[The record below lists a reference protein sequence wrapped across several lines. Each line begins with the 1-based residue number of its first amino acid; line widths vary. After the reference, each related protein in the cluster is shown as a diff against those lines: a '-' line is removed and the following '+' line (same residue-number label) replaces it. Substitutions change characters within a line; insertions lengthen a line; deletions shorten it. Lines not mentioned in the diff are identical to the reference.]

1 MLFYVLHLACVQQ
14 KLVYKRNLYKQRL
27 ILNMNVSLK
36 KEAQKIYSES
46 NQIPNLM
53 DSSDYII
60 EVRELEKSF
69 NDIKAVDGVS
79 FKIRKGELFS
89 LLGPNGAGKS
99 TTIRMLTTVLKP
111 TNGNARIQDYSLIK
125 QKNKIKTLI
134 GVCPQDNIVFGALT
148 AEDNV
153 EFVGRMHGMK
163 RDELFMRSKYL
174 LEKMN
179 ISGRKK
185 PVKSFS
191 GGMKR
196 RLNLVM
202 SLIHQPTILFLDE
215 PTAGLD
221 PQARRLVWDF
231 IKELK
236 QTGMTIILTT
246 HDMIE
251 ADSLSDHIAIMD
263 QGKIIAFGTLEELKR
278 NSSNGNIL
286 DFNFSSKK
294 ELIQAKDQLEQIPN
308 VKNIKEKENN
318 KLTISFSGG
327 IETFKNEILNKVNSF
342 KALQFREDSLEDIF
356 LKLTGRRLRD

>member
-1 MLFYVLHLACVQQ
+1 
-14 KLVYKRNLYKQRL
+14 
-27 ILNMNVSLK
+27 MNVSI
-36 KEAQKIYSES
+36 KEKAQIENLHPNQFEENTYSNE
-46 NQIPNLM
+46 
-53 DSSDYII
+53 YII
-60 EVRELEKSF
+60 ETQDLTRSF
-69 NDIKAVDGVS
+69 NGLKAVDGINL
-79 FKIRKGELFS
+79 KIRKGELFS

-111 TNGNARIQDYSLIK
+111 SHGDARITKYSLIK
-125 QKNKIKTLI
+125 EKIKIKPLI
-134 GVCPQDNIVFGALT
+134 GVCPQENVVFGALT

-153 EFVGRMHGMK
+153 EFVGRMHGMNPA
-163 RDELFMRSKYL
+163 ELKARAKAL

-179 ISGRKK
+179 IAGRKK
-185 PVKSFS
+185 GAKTFS

-202 SLIHQPTILFLDE
+202 SLIHKPQILFLDE

-236 QTGMTIILTT
+236 NTGMTIILTT

-263 QGKIIAFGTLEELKR
+263 HGKIIAFGTLDELKSS
-278 NSSNGNIL
+278 SSNGNIL
-286 DFNFSSKK
+286 EFGFSTRKA
-294 ELIQAKDQLEQIPN
+294 LIKAKNKLAQIKN
-308 VKNIKEKENN
+308 VKSITEMQNN

-327 IETFKNEILNKVNSF
+327 IETFKQEILQNVDSF
-342 KALQFREDSLEDIF
+342 KALHFREDSLEDIF

>member
-1 MLFYVLHLACVQQ
+1 
-14 KLVYKRNLYKQRL
+14 
-27 ILNMNVSLK
+27 MNVSLK
-36 KEAQKIYSES
+36 EEAKKIYSDS
-46 NQIPNLM
+46 NQIHNKIYSP
-53 DSSDYII
+53 DYII
-60 EVRELEKSF
+60 EVEDLEKSF
-69 NDIKAVDGVS
+69 NDIKAVDGIS
-79 FKIRKGELFS
+79 FKIRRGELFS

-99 TTIRMLTTVLKP
+99 TTIKMLTTVLKP
-111 TNGNARIQDYSLIK
+111 TNGNARIKEYDLLGEK
-125 QKNKIKTLI
+125 KKIKSLI
-134 GVCPQDNIVFGALT
+134 GVCPQENVVFGALT

-153 EFVGRMHGMK
+153 EFVGRMHGMNSVEMKK
-163 RDELFMRSKYL
+163 RSQNL

-179 ISGRKK
+179 IAGRKK

-196 RLNLVM
+196 RLSLVM
-202 SLIHQPTILFLDE
+202 SLIHQPSILFLDE

-236 QTGMTIILTT
+236 NTGMTIILTT

-278 NSSNGNIL
+278 DSSNGNIL
-286 DFNFSSKK
+286 EFNFSSNK
-294 ELIQAKDQLEQIPN
+294 ELIQARVQLEQIPN
-308 VKNIKEKENN
+308 IKNIKEKENN
-318 KLTISFSGG
+318 KLVISFSGG

-356 LKLTGRRLRD
+356 LKLTGRGLRD

>member
-1 MLFYVLHLACVQQ
+1 
-14 KLVYKRNLYKQRL
+14 
-27 ILNMNVSLK
+27 
-36 KEAQKIYSES
+36 
-46 NQIPNLM
+46 M
-53 DSSDYII
+53 DSPDYII
-60 EVRELEKSF
+60 EVHDLEKSF
-69 NDIKAVDGVS
+69 NDVKAVDGIS
-79 FKIRKGELFS
+79 FKIREGELFS

-111 TNGNARIQDYSLIK
+111 SNGNARIKNYNLLKEKNEIK
-125 QKNKIKTLI
+125 ALI
-134 GVCPQDNIVFGALT
+134 GVCPQENVVFGALT

-153 EFVGRMHGMK
+153 EFVGRMHGMNP
-163 RDELFMRSKYL
+163 DELNMRSKYL

-179 ISGRKK
+179 IAGRKK
-185 PVKSFS
+185 QVKSFS

-202 SLIHQPTILFLDE
+202 SLVHQPSILFLDE

-263 QGKIIAFGTLEELKR
+263 QGKIIAFGTLEELKSD
-278 NSSNGNIL
+278 SSNGNIL
-286 DFNFSSKK
+286 EFNFSSKK
-294 ELIQAKDQLEQIPN
+294 ELLQAKSNLEQITE
-308 VKNIKEKENN
+308 VKSITEKENN
-318 KLTISFSGG
+318 KLVVSFSGG
-327 IETFKNEILNKVNSF
+327 IKTFKNQILNKVDSF
-342 KALQFREDSLEDIF
+342 RALHFREDSLEDIF
-356 LKLTGRRLRD
+356 LKLTGRGLRD